1 LPAEEEETMKIGLS
15 SYSLLSAIKSGEMS
29 ILDAIS
35 WIADN
40 GGEHMEIVPY
50 GYTLV
55 DNPELADAVREKAK
69 EVGIVLS
76 NYSMPANF
84 VQDTEQLFEE
94 EVARV
99 KLHVDLVHRLGMN
112 HMRHDVTA
120 FTIPQEKMTIRWFE
134 EHLHLMVKGSQLIA
148 DYAAQY
154 GITTTIE
161 NHGFS
166 VQSSDRVQR
175 VLHAVD
181 RPNFKT
187 TLDIGNF
194 MCVDENS
201 IIGVKKNLPY
211 ASLIHFKDFYFRPY
225 DQHPGD
231 GDWFLTSNGNYLRGA
246 IVGQGDIEIRKI
258 VKLIKESGYDGYMT
272 IEFEGMEECKSA
284 SRIAM
289 DNLRRFWNECVLDSN
304 GGIT

>member
-1 LPAEEEETMKIGLS
+1 MKIGLS

-35 WIADN
+35 WIAGN

-69 EVGIVLS
+69 EVGIALS

-120 FTIPQEKMTIRWFE
+120 FTIPPEKMTIRWFE
-134 EHLHLMVKGSQLIA
+134 ENLHLMVKGSQLIA

-289 DNLRRFWNECVLDSN
+289 DNLRRFWHECVL
-304 GGIT
+304 

>member
-1 LPAEEEETMKIGLS
+1 MKIGLS

-35 WIADN
+35 WIAGN

-69 EVGIVLS
+69 EVGIALS

-112 HMRHDVTA
+112 HLRHDVTA
-120 FTIPQEKMTIRWFE
+120 FTIPQENMTIRWFE
-134 EHLHLMVKGSQLIA
+134 ENLHLMVKGSQLIA

-187 TLDIGNF
+187 TVDIGNF

-289 DNLRRFWNECVLDSN
+289 DNLRRFWHECVL
-304 GGIT
+304 

>member
-1 LPAEEEETMKIGLS
+1 MMKIGLS
-15 SYSLLSAIKSGEMS
+15 SYSLLKAIKSGEMS
-29 ILDAIS
+29 ILDAIR

-50 GYTLV
+50 GYSLV
-55 DNPELADAVREKAK
+55 DDPELADAVRETAK
-69 EVGIVLS
+69 EAGIALS

-84 VQDTEQLFEE
+84 VQDTEEMFDE

-99 KLHVDLVHRLGMN
+99 KLHVDLVDRLGMK

-120 FTIPQEKMTIRWFE
+120 FTIPQEKMTIEWFE
-134 EHLHLMVKGSQLIA
+134 DHLHLMVRGSQLIA

-175 VLHAVD
+175 VLHEVA

-194 MCVDENS
+194 MCVDENPM
-201 IIGVKKNLPY
+201 IGVKKNLPY

-225 DQHPGD
+225 DQHPGG

-258 VKLIKESGYDGYMT
+258 VKLIKESGYDGYIT
-272 IEFEGMEECKSA
+272 IEFEGMEECKAA

-289 DNLRRFWNECVLDSN
+289 DNLRRFWDECSL
-304 GGIT
+304 

>member
-1 LPAEEEETMKIGLS
+1 MKIGLS

-69 EVGIVLS
+69 EVGIALS

-112 HMRHDVTA
+112 HLRHDVTA
-120 FTIPQEKMTIRWFE
+120 FTIPQEKMTIQWFE

>member
-1 LPAEEEETMKIGLS
+1 MKIGLS

-69 EVGIVLS
+69 EVGIALS

-134 EHLHLMVKGSQLIA
+134 ENLHLMVKGSQLIA

-181 RPNFKT
+181 RRT
-187 TLDIGNF
+187 
-194 MCVDENS
+194 
-201 IIGVKKNLPY
+201 
-211 ASLIHFKDFYFRPY
+211 
-225 DQHPGD
+225 
-231 GDWFLTSNGNYLRGA
+231 
-246 IVGQGDIEIRKI
+246 
-258 VKLIKESGYDGYMT
+258 
-272 IEFEGMEECKSA
+272 
-284 SRIAM
+284 
-289 DNLRRFWNECVLDSN
+289 LRRHSISATLCAWMRIRSSALRKTCLMHHSSISKISTSVHMISIRVTVIGF
-304 GGIT
+304 

>member
-1 LPAEEEETMKIGLS
+1 MKIGLS
-15 SYSLLSAIKSGEMS
+15 SYSLLKAIKSGEMS
-29 ILDAIS
+29 ILDAIR

-55 DNPELADAVREKAK
+55 DDPELADAVRETAK
-69 EVGIVLS
+69 EAGIALS

-84 VQDTEQLFEE
+84 VQDTEEMFDE

-99 KLHVDLVHRLGMN
+99 KLHVDLVHRLGMK

-120 FTIPQEKMTIRWFE
+120 FTIPQEKMTIEWYE
-134 EHLHLMVKGSQLIA
+134 DHLHFMVRGSQLIA

-175 VLHAVD
+175 VLHEVA

-194 MCVDENS
+194 MCVDENP

-225 DQHPGD
+225 DQHPGG

-258 VKLIKESGYDGYMT
+258 VKLIKESGYDGYIT
-272 IEFEGMEECKSA
+272 IEFEGMEECKAA

-289 DNLRRFWNECVLDSN
+289 DNLRRFWDECSL
-304 GGIT
+304 

>member
-1 LPAEEEETMKIGLS
+1 MKIGLS
-15 SYSLLSAIKSGEMS
+15 SYSLLNAIKSGELS
-29 ILDAIS
+29 ILDAIR

-55 DNPELADAVREKAK
+55 DNPELADAVRETAK
-69 EVGIVLS
+69 EAGIALS

-84 VQDTEQLFEE
+84 VQETEELFNE

-120 FTIPQEKMTIRWFE
+120 FTLPEEKMTIKWFE
-134 EHLHLMVKGSQLIA
+134 DHLQLMVKGSQLIA
-148 DYAAQY
+148 DYASQY

-175 VLHAVD
+175 VLHEVD

-225 DQHPGD
+225 DQPPGG

-246 IVGQGDIEIRKI
+246 IVGHGDIEIRKI
-258 VKLIKESGYDGYMT
+258 VKLIKESGYDGYIT
-272 IEFEGMEECKSA
+272 IEFEGMEECKAA

-289 DNLRRFWNECVLDSN
+289 DNLRRFWNECQR
-304 GGIT
+304 

>member
-1 LPAEEEETMKIGLS
+1 MKIGLS
-15 SYSLLSAIKSGEMS
+15 SYSLLNALRSGEMS
-29 ILDAIS
+29 ILDAIQ
-35 WIADN
+35 WVADN

-55 DNPELADAVREKAK
+55 DNPELADAVREKA
-69 EVGIVLS
+69 ESADIALS

-84 VQDTEQLFEE
+84 VQETEDLFHG
-94 EVARV
+94 EVDRL
-99 KLHVDLVHRLGMN
+99 KRHVDLVHRLGIK

-120 FTIPQEKMTIRWFE
+120 FTIPHEQMSIQWFE
-134 EHLHLMVKGSQLIA
+134 ENLYLMMKGSQLIA

-154 GITTTIE
+154 EITTTIE

-166 VQSSDRVQR
+166 VQASDRVQR
-175 VLHAVD
+175 VLHAVN

-194 MCVDENS
+194 MCVDEDPV
-201 IIGVKKNLPY
+201 IGVKKNLPY
-211 ASLIHFKDFYFRPY
+211 ASLIHFKDFYFRPF
-225 DQHPGD
+225 DEHPGG

-246 IVGQGDIEIRKI
+246 SVGHGDINIRKI
-258 VKLIKESGYDGYMT
+258 VRLIKESGYDGYIT
-272 IEFEGMEECKSA
+272 VEFEGMEECKSA

-289 DNLRRFWNECVLDSN
+289 DNLRRLWDECSITE
-304 GGIT
+304 GIE

>member
-1 LPAEEEETMKIGLS
+1 MKIGLS
-15 SYSLLSAIKSGEMS
+15 TYSLLPAIKSGEMS
-29 ILDAIS
+29 VLDAIQ
-35 WIADN
+35 WIANN

-50 GYTLV
+50 GFTLV

-69 EVGIVLS
+69 SAGIVLS

-84 VQDTEQLFEE
+84 VQETDEAFETE
-94 EVARV
+94 VSRV
-99 KLHVDLVHRLGMN
+99 MEHVDLVARLDVK

-120 FTIPQEKMTIRWFE
+120 FTIPSELMTIEWFE
-134 EHLHLMVKGSQLIA
+134 QSLPLIVKGSGLIA

-166 VQSSDRVQR
+166 VQASDRVQR
-175 VLHAVD
+175 VLMAVN
-181 RPNFKT
+181 RSNFKT

-194 MCVDENS
+194 MCVDEQS

-211 ASLIHFKDFYFRPY
+211 ATLIHFKDFYFRPY

-231 GDWFLTSNGNYLRGA
+231 GEWFRTAHGNYLRGA
-246 IVGQGDIEIRKI
+246 IIGQGDIDIRRI
-258 VKLIKESGYDGYMT
+258 VKLIKASGYDGYIT
-272 IEFEGMEECKSA
+272 VEFEGMEDCRLGSK
-284 SRIAM
+284 IGM
-289 DNLRRFWNECVLDSN
+289 DNLRRLWEEA
-304 GGIT
+304 